1 MIERVYEKILG
12 VEVENKMKLTI
23 GKQISATC
31 IMIIAIFMIMDVYM
45 YYRLTNV
52 EQTYQTLLTDS
63 TEFTSAAKDIRA
75 QLWIRNTHIRNYIL
89 TGDKAYL
96 KQSDDVKKLTEDK
109 VNELETSM
117 NFSQAKKELGILNLA
132 LAEYDKTL
140 NQGNEV
146 RDKLGIEGTLKFL
159 SASGKRADGMDK
171 VIDGFTNFV
180 GSEINARIDQTKAEQ
195 KQASVILIVCNLLT
209 LIFAV
214 FASMILAR
222 KISRP
227 VAMMAGLAGKVAGGD
242 LRSEDISYHSNDE
255 IGDMA
260 KAIQEMVTCLR
271 SMVQQ
276 VVITAKDVAGASNQL
291 NLVSDQSAQAAQE
304 IADTTTQLAEGAVRQ
319 TAEMNQV
326 VSVVGDMVDH
336 IGNVADNAVH
346 LSQRATKTADVAVQG
361 KNAVAKVGSQM
372 QLINDSV
379 NQSAEGVKNLGQSS
393 KQIGEIVQV
402 ISDISSQ
409 TNLLALNAAIEA
421 ARAGE
426 HGRGFAVVAGEVK
439 KLADQSQKA
448 AQSITELIN
457 DIQVRIHS
465 VVEMMEKGSGDV
477 QNGTTE
483 MMSTLEQFNNIA
495 ALIQEL
501 DGQVGDIT
509 KGTANASTSGKRVL
523 DSIEIV
529 KKMVE
534 KTVTGTHSI
543 SAATEQQLASIE
555 EISSSSSLLAK
566 QAKELESMMDRF
578 KL

>member
-1 MIERVYEKILG
+1 
-12 VEVENKMKLTI
+12 MKLTI

-52 EQTYQTLLTDS
+52 EQTYQNLLTDS

-271 SMVQQ
+271 SMVKQ
-276 VVITAKDVAGASNQL
+276 VVLTAKDVAAASNQL

-304 IADTTTQLAEGAVRQ
+304 IADTTTQLAEGAVTQ

-326 VSVVGDMVDH
+326 VRVVGDMVDH

-495 ALIQEL
+495 SLIQEL
-501 DGQVGDIT
+501 DDQVGDIT
-509 KGTANASTSGKRVL
+509 KGTASASTSGNRVL
-523 DSIEIV
+523 DSIEMV
-529 KKMVE
+529 KKMVG
-534 KTVTGTHSI
+534 KTVAGTHSI

>member
-1 MIERVYEKILG
+1 
-12 VEVENKMKLTI
+12 MKLTI

-31 IMIIAIFMIMDVYM
+31 IMIIFIFMIMDVYM

-89 TGDKAYL
+89 TGDKSYL
-96 KQSDDVKKLTEDK
+96 KQSDDVKNLTEVK
-109 VNELETSM
+109 VSELETSM
-117 NFSQAKKELGILNLA
+117 NFVQAKKELGILKLA

-159 SASGKRADGMDK
+159 SASGKRADGMER
-171 VIDGFTNFV
+171 VIDGFTDFV
-180 GSEINARIDQTKAEQ
+180 GGEIKARIEQTKVEQ
-195 KQASVILIVCNLLT
+195 KQASLILLVCILFTLL
-209 LIFAV
+209 FAV
-214 FASMILAR
+214 FASIILAR

-227 VAMMAGLAGKVAGGD
+227 VAVMAGVAGKVADKVADGD
-242 LRSEDISYHSNDE
+242 LRSEDIVYHSDDE

-276 VVITAKDVAGASNQL
+276 VVLTAKDVAAASNQL
-291 NLVSDQSAQAAQE
+291 NLVSEQSAQAAQE
-304 IADTTTQLAEGAVRQ
+304 VADTTTQLAEGAVRQ

-326 VSVVGDMVDH
+326 VRVVGDMVDH

-379 NQSAEGVKNLGQSS
+379 NQSAVGVRNLGESS

-465 VVEMMEKGSGDV
+465 VVVMMEKGSADV
-477 QNGTTE
+477 QNGTTD

-501 DGQVGDIT
+501 NQQVGDIT
-509 KGTANASTSGKRVL
+509 KGTANASTAGNQVL
-523 DSIEIV
+523 DSIEMV
-529 KKMVE
+529 KKMVG
-534 KTVTGTHSI
+534 KTVLGTQHI
-543 SAATEQQLASIE
+543 SAATEEQLASIE

-566 QAKELESMMDRF
+566 QAKELESMMGRF

>member
-1 MIERVYEKILG
+1 
-12 VEVENKMKLTI
+12 MKLTI

-31 IMIIAIFMIMDVYM
+31 IMIIVIFMIMDVYM

-89 TGDKAYL
+89 TGDKSYL
-96 KQSDDVKKLTEDK
+96 KQSDDVKNLTEVK
-109 VNELETSM
+109 VSELETSM
-117 NFSQAKKELGILNLA
+117 NFVQAKKELGILKLA

-159 SASGKRADGMDK
+159 SASGKRADGMER
-171 VIDGFTNFV
+171 VIDGFTDFV
-180 GSEINARIDQTKAEQ
+180 GGEIKARIEQTKVEQ
-195 KQASVILIVCNLLT
+195 KQASLILLVCILFTLL
-209 LIFAV
+209 FAV
-214 FASMILAR
+214 FASIILAR

-227 VAMMAGLAGKVAGGD
+227 VAVMAGVAGKVADGD
-242 LRSEDISYHSNDE
+242 LRSEDIVYHSDDE

-276 VVITAKDVAGASNQL
+276 VVLTAKDVAAASNQL
-291 NLVSDQSAQAAQE
+291 NLVSEQSAQAAQE
-304 IADTTTQLAEGAVRQ
+304 VADTTTQLAEGAVRQ

-326 VSVVGDMVDH
+326 VRVVGDMVDH

-346 LSQRATKTADVAVQG
+346 LSQRAMKTADVAVQG

-379 NQSAEGVKNLGQSS
+379 NQSAVGVRNLGESS

-465 VVEMMEKGSGDV
+465 VVVMMEKGSADV
-477 QNGTTE
+477 QNGTTD

-501 DGQVGDIT
+501 NQQVGDIT
-509 KGTANASTSGKRVL
+509 KGTANASTAGNQVL
-523 DSIEIV
+523 DSIEMV
-529 KKMVE
+529 KKMVGE
-534 KTVTGTHSI
+534 TVSGTQHI
-543 SAATEQQLASIE
+543 SAATEEQLASIE

-566 QAKELESMMDRF
+566 QAKELESMMGRF

>member
-1 MIERVYEKILG
+1 
-12 VEVENKMKLTI
+12 MKLTI

-52 EQTYQTLLTDS
+52 EQTYQNLLTDS

-271 SMVQQ
+271 SMVKQ
-276 VVITAKDVAGASNQL
+276 VVLTAKDVAAASNQL

-304 IADTTTQLAEGAVRQ
+304 IADTTTQLAEGAVTQ

-326 VSVVGDMVDH
+326 VRVVGDMVDH

-501 DGQVGDIT
+501 DEQVGDIT

>member
-1 MIERVYEKILG
+1 
-12 VEVENKMKLTI
+12 MKLTI

-31 IMIIAIFMIMDVYM
+31 IMIIVIFMIMDVYM

-89 TGDKAYL
+89 TGDKSYL
-96 KQSDDVKKLTEDK
+96 KQSDDVKNLTEVK
-109 VNELETSM
+109 VSELETSM
-117 NFSQAKKELGILNLA
+117 NFVQAKKELGILKLA

-159 SASGKRADGMDK
+159 SASGKRADGMER
-171 VIDGFTNFV
+171 VIDGFTDFV
-180 GSEINARIDQTKAEQ
+180 GGEIKARIEQTKVEQ
-195 KQASVILIVCNLLT
+195 KQASLILLVCILFTLL
-209 LIFAV
+209 FAV
-214 FASMILAR
+214 FASIILAR

-227 VAMMAGLAGKVAGGD
+227 VAVMAGVAGKVADGD
-242 LRSEDISYHSNDE
+242 LRSEDIVYHSDDE

-276 VVITAKDVAGASNQL
+276 VVLTAKDVAAASNQL
-291 NLVSDQSAQAAQE
+291 NLVSEQSAQAAQE
-304 IADTTTQLAEGAVRQ
+304 VADTTTQLAEGAVRQ

-326 VSVVGDMVDH
+326 VRVVGDMVDH

-379 NQSAEGVKNLGQSS
+379 NQSAVGVRNLGESS

-465 VVEMMEKGSGDV
+465 VVVMMEKGSADV
-477 QNGTTE
+477 QNGTTD

-501 DGQVGDIT
+501 NQQVGDIT
-509 KGTANASTSGKRVL
+509 KGTANASTAGNQVL
-523 DSIEIV
+523 DSIEMV
-529 KKMVE
+529 KKMVG
-534 KTVTGTHSI
+534 KTVLGTQHI
-543 SAATEQQLASIE
+543 SAATEEQLASIE

-566 QAKELESMMDRF
+566 QAKELESMMGRF

>member
-1 MIERVYEKILG
+1 
-12 VEVENKMKLTI
+12 MKLTI

-31 IMIIAIFMIMDVYM
+31 IMIIVIFMIMDVYM

-89 TGDKAYL
+89 TGDKSYL
-96 KQSDDVKKLTEDK
+96 KQSDDVKNLTEVK
-109 VNELETSM
+109 VSELETSM
-117 NFSQAKKELGILNLA
+117 NFVQAKKELGILKLA

-159 SASGKRADGMDK
+159 SASGKRADGMER
-171 VIDGFTNFV
+171 VIDGFTDFV
-180 GSEINARIDQTKAEQ
+180 GGEIKARIEQTKVEQ
-195 KQASVILIVCNLLT
+195 KQASLILLVCILFTLL
-209 LIFAV
+209 FAV
-214 FASMILAR
+214 FASIILAR

-227 VAMMAGLAGKVAGGD
+227 VAVMAGVAGKVADGD
-242 LRSEDISYHSNDE
+242 LRSEDIVYHSDDE

-276 VVITAKDVAGASNQL
+276 VVLTAKDVAAASNQL
-291 NLVSDQSAQAAQE
+291 NLVSEQSAQAAQE
-304 IADTTTQLAEGAVRQ
+304 VADTTTQLAEGAVRQ

-326 VSVVGDMVDH
+326 VRVVGDMVDH

-379 NQSAEGVKNLGQSS
+379 NQSAVGVRNLGESS

-465 VVEMMEKGSGDV
+465 VVVMMEKGSADV
-477 QNGTTE
+477 QNGTTD

-501 DGQVGDIT
+501 NQQVGDIT
-509 KGTANASTSGKRVL
+509 KGTANASTAGNQVL
-523 DSIEIV
+523 DSIEMV
-529 KKMVE
+529 KKMVG
-534 KTVTGTHSI
+534 KTVSGTQHI
-543 SAATEQQLASIE
+543 SAATEEQLASIE

-566 QAKELESMMDRF
+566 QAKELESMMGRF

>member
-1 MIERVYEKILG
+1 
-12 VEVENKMKLTI
+12 MKLTI

-31 IMIIAIFMIMDVYM
+31 IMIIFIFMIMDVYM

-89 TGDKAYL
+89 TGDKSYL
-96 KQSDDVKKLTEDK
+96 KQSDDVKNLTEVK
-109 VNELETSM
+109 VSELETSM
-117 NFSQAKKELGILNLA
+117 NFVQAKKELGILKLA

-159 SASGKRADGMDK
+159 SASGKRADGMER
-171 VIDGFTNFV
+171 VIDGFTDFV
-180 GSEINARIDQTKAEQ
+180 GGEIKARIEQTKVEQ
-195 KQASVILIVCNLLT
+195 KQASLILLVCILFTLL
-209 LIFAV
+209 FAV
-214 FASMILAR
+214 FASIILAR

-227 VAMMAGLAGKVAGGD
+227 VAVMAGVAGKVADGD
-242 LRSEDISYHSNDE
+242 LRSEDIVYHSDDE

-276 VVITAKDVAGASNQL
+276 VVLTAKDVAAASNQL
-291 NLVSDQSAQAAQE
+291 NLVSEQSAQAAQE
-304 IADTTTQLAEGAVRQ
+304 VADTTTQLAEGAVRQ

-326 VSVVGDMVDH
+326 VRVVGDMVDH

-379 NQSAEGVKNLGQSS
+379 NQSAVGVRNLGESS

-465 VVEMMEKGSGDV
+465 VVVMMEKGSADV
-477 QNGTTE
+477 QNGTTD

-501 DGQVGDIT
+501 NQQVGDIT
-509 KGTANASTSGKRVL
+509 KGTANASTAGNQVL
-523 DSIEIV
+523 DSIEMV
-529 KKMVE
+529 KKMVG
-534 KTVTGTHSI
+534 KTVLGTQHI
-543 SAATEQQLASIE
+543 SAATEEQLASIE

-566 QAKELESMMDRF
+566 QAKELESMMGRF

>member
-1 MIERVYEKILG
+1 MIESVYEKILG

-52 EQTYQTLLTDS
+52 EQTYQNLLTDS

-271 SMVQQ
+271 SMVKQ
-276 VVITAKDVAGASNQL
+276 VVLTAKDVAAASNQL

-304 IADTTTQLAEGAVRQ
+304 IADTTTQLAEGAVTQ

-326 VSVVGDMVDH
+326 VRVVGDMVDH

-495 ALIQEL
+495 SLIQEL
-501 DGQVGDIT
+501 DDQVGDIT
-509 KGTANASTSGKRVL
+509 KGTASASTSGKRVL
-523 DSIEIV
+523 DSIEMV

>member
-1 MIERVYEKILG
+1 
-12 VEVENKMKLTI
+12 MKLTI

-31 IMIIAIFMIMDVYM
+31 IMIIFIFMIMDVYM

-89 TGDKAYL
+89 TGDKSYL
-96 KQSDDVKKLTEDK
+96 KQSDDVKNLTEVK
-109 VNELETSM
+109 VSELETSM
-117 NFSQAKKELGILNLA
+117 NFVQAKKELGILKLA

-159 SASGKRADGMDK
+159 SASGKRADGMER
-171 VIDGFTNFV
+171 VIDGFTDFV
-180 GSEINARIDQTKAEQ
+180 GGEIKARIEQTKVEQ
-195 KQASVILIVCNLLT
+195 KQASLILLVCILFTLL
-209 LIFAV
+209 FAV
-214 FASMILAR
+214 FASIILAR
-222 KISRP
+222 KISRQ
-227 VAMMAGLAGKVAGGD
+227 VAVMAGVAGKVADGD
-242 LRSEDISYHSNDE
+242 LRSEDIVYHSDDE

-276 VVITAKDVAGASNQL
+276 VVLTAKDVAAASNQL
-291 NLVSDQSAQAAQE
+291 NLVSEQSAQAAQE
-304 IADTTTQLAEGAVRQ
+304 VADTTTQLAEGAVRQ

-326 VSVVGDMVDH
+326 VRVVGDMVDH

-379 NQSAEGVKNLGQSS
+379 NQSAVGVRNLGENS

-465 VVEMMEKGSGDV
+465 VVVMMEKGSADV
-477 QNGTTE
+477 QNGTTD

-501 DGQVGDIT
+501 NQQVGDIT
-509 KGTANASTSGKRVL
+509 KGTANASTAGNQVL
-523 DSIEIV
+523 DSIEMV
-529 KKMVE
+529 KKMVG
-534 KTVTGTHSI
+534 KTVLGTQHI
-543 SAATEQQLASIE
+543 SAATEEQLASIE

-566 QAKELESMMDRF
+566 QAKELESMMGRF

>member
-1 MIERVYEKILG
+1 
-12 VEVENKMKLTI
+12 MKLTI

-52 EQTYQTLLTDS
+52 EQTYQSLLTDS

-195 KQASVILIVCNLLT
+195 KKASVILIICNLLT
-209 LIFAV
+209 LLFAV
-214 FASMILAR
+214 VASMILAR

-276 VVITAKDVAGASNQL
+276 VVITAKDVAAASNQL

-501 DGQVGDIT
+501 DEQVGDIT
-509 KGTANASTSGKRVL
+509 KGTASASTSGKRVL

-529 KKMVE
+529 KKMVG

>member
-1 MIERVYEKILG
+1 
-12 VEVENKMKLTI
+12 MKLTI

-109 VNELETSM
+109 VNELEASM
-117 NFSQAKKELGILNLA
+117 NFSQAKKEIGILKLA

-180 GSEINARIDQTKAEQ
+180 GAEINARIDQTKAEQ
-195 KQASVILIVCNLLT
+195 KQASVILVVCNLLT

-214 FASMILAR
+214 LASIILAR

-227 VAMMAGLAGKVAGGD
+227 VALMAGLAGKVAGGD
-242 LRSEDISYHSNDE
+242 LRSEDVGYHSNDE

-260 KAIQEMVTCLR
+260 KAIQEMVTRLR

-276 VVITAKDVAGASNQL
+276 VVLTAKDVAAASNQL

-304 IADTTTQLAEGAVRQ
+304 IADTTTQLAEGAVTQ

-336 IGNVADNAVH
+336 IGSVADNAVR

-379 NQSAEGVKNLGQSS
+379 NQSADGVKNLGESS

-402 ISDISSQ
+402 ISEISSQ

-465 VVEMMEKGSGDV
+465 VVEMMEKGSVDV

-501 DGQVGDIT
+501 DQQVGDIT
-509 KGTANASTSGKRVL
+509 KGTANASTSGNRVL
-523 DSIEIV
+523 GSID
-529 KKMVE
+529 
-534 KTVTGTHSI
+534 G
-543 SAATEQQLASIE
+543 
-555 EISSSSSLLAK
+555 
-566 QAKELESMMDRF
+566 
-578 KL
+578 

>member
-1 MIERVYEKILG
+1 
-12 VEVENKMKLTI
+12 MKLTI

-31 IMIIAIFMIMDVYM
+31 IMIIFIFMIMDVYM

-89 TGDKAYL
+89 TGDKSYL
-96 KQSDDVKKLTEDK
+96 KQSDDVKNLTEVK
-109 VNELETSM
+109 VSELETSM
-117 NFSQAKKELGILNLA
+117 NFVQAKKELGILKLA

-159 SASGKRADGMDK
+159 SASGKRADGMER
-171 VIDGFTNFV
+171 VIDGFTDFV
-180 GSEINARIDQTKAEQ
+180 GGEIKARIEQTKVEQ
-195 KQASVILIVCNLLT
+195 KQASLILLVCILFTLL
-209 LIFAV
+209 FAV
-214 FASMILAR
+214 FASIILAR

-227 VAMMAGLAGKVAGGD
+227 VAVMAGVAGKVADGD
-242 LRSEDISYHSNDE
+242 LRSEDIVYHSDDE

-276 VVITAKDVAGASNQL
+276 VVLTAKDVAAASNQL
-291 NLVSDQSAQAAQE
+291 NLVSEQSAQAAQE
-304 IADTTTQLAEGAVRQ
+304 VADTTTQLAEGAVRQ

-326 VSVVGDMVDH
+326 VRVVGDMVDH

-379 NQSAEGVKNLGQSS
+379 NQSAVGVRNLGESS

-465 VVEMMEKGSGDV
+465 VVVMMEKGSADV
-477 QNGTTE
+477 QNGTTD

-501 DGQVGDIT
+501 NQQVGDIT
-509 KGTANASTSGKRVL
+509 KGTANASTAGNQVL
-523 DSIEIV
+523 DSIEMV
-529 KKMVE
+529 KKMVG
-534 KTVTGTHSI
+534 KTVSGTQHI
-543 SAATEQQLASIE
+543 SAATEEQLASIE

-566 QAKELESMMDRF
+566 QAKELESMMGRF